1 MKKILP
7 ALLLCLLST
16 GAVANEARNGLQLNG
31 LQLNGL
37 QLNGFTLNHIS
48 WNVITINTA
57 RPTDTMIFEALAD
70 MASSKLAN

>member
-16 GAVANEARNGLQLNG
+16 GAVAKEAGNGLQLNG

-37 QLNGFTLNHIS
+37 QLNGFKLNHIS
-48 WNVITINTA
+48 WNVSTINTA
-57 RPTDTMIFEALAD
+57 QPADTITFEALAD
-70 MASSKLAN
+70 MASAKLAD